1 MIEAALD
8 APEGAMTLRV
18 KGHARFAAPV
28 LRAEKGTAYIH
39 ARARPGAAAYLAG
52 AAGAVEA
59 GFKRLSEGFPDNV
72 RFTGGHAEF
81 PAGAEKM
88 EELYEKQRSGL

>member
-18 KGHARFAAPV
+18 KGHARFAAP
-28 LRAEKGTAYIH
+28 AK
-39 ARARPGAAAYLAG
+39 PGAAAYLAG

-59 GFKRLSEGFPDNV
+59 GFRRLSEGFPDNV
-72 RFTGGHAEF
+72 RFTGGHADI

>member
-18 KGHARFAAPV
+18 RGHARFAAPGSDIV
-28 LRAEKGTAYIH
+28 C
-39 ARARPGAAAYLAG
+39 AAYLAG

-59 GFKRLSEGFPDNV
+59 GFRRLSEGFPDNV
-72 RFTGGHAEF
+72 RFTGGHADI